1 LNEKPEKKD
10 KQKANWNIKP
20 YLAIGLIAFL
30 VVALSI
36 LVFFLIF
43 RYHGLAENWG
53 NLMDILQPIILGVAF
68 AYLINPIVRWEEKH
82 LLNGFGKYFKKQEKA
97 KKTARAL
104 SVLGA
109 IVFVL
114 IIIAIL
120 LNMVIPEMFRSIE
133 KAIMQVPGQVD
144 DFIIFLE
151 GYISTDSEIAKVV
164 EMVLNKGVEF
174 FETWV
179 QTELLPQARD
189 VISSLT
195 SGVISVVKLMLNMV
209 IGVIVSVYVLMSKET
224 FTGQA
229 KKLVYTLLPVDKGN
243 AVVEIARKSHEIFGG
258 FISGKILDSAIIGVL
273 CFVVL
278 YLLKMPYAL
287 LVSVIVGVTNV
298 VPFFGPFIGAIPSAI
313 LIMLASPIHGVYFII
328 FVLILQQLD
337 GNVIGPRI
345 LGESTG
351 LSSFWVIFSILVSG
365 GLFGFIGMVLGVP
378 VFATIFYLIQ
388 RISAYVLRKKGLP
401 EESTAYTDLERINPD
416 TRQMD
421 YTKKSLKSLRV
432 DEKNVADMEKETDTK
447 NNEENN

>member
-1 LNEKPEKKD
+1 MDEKQEKRD

-30 VVALSI
+30 VFALSI

-53 NLMDILQPIILGVAF
+53 KLMDILQPIILGVAF

-82 LLNGFGKYFKKQEKA
+82 LLNWFGKYFKKPEKA

-104 SVLGA
+104 GVLGA
-109 IVFVL
+109 IIFVL
-114 IIIAIL
+114 ILIAIL
-120 LNMVIPEMFRSIE
+120 LNMVVPELLRSIE
-133 KAIMQVPGQVD
+133 RAIVQVPGQVD
-144 DFIIFLE
+144 DFIIFME
-151 GYISTDSEIAKVV
+151 GYISTDSEVARFL
-164 EMVLNKGVEF
+164 ELALNKGVEY

-179 QTELLPQARD
+179 QTEWLPQARN
-189 VISSLT
+189 VIGSLT
-195 SGVISVVKLMLNMV
+195 SGVISVLKLLLNMI

-224 FTGQA
+224 FIGQG
-229 KKLVYTLLPVDKGN
+229 KKLIYTVLPVEKGN
-243 AVVEIARKSHEIFGG
+243 AVVEIVRKSHEIFGG

-273 CFVVL
+273 CFIVL
-278 YLLKMPYAL
+278 YILKMPYAL

-298 VPFFGPFIGAIPSAI
+298 IPFFGPFIGAIPSAI
-313 LIMLASPIHGVYFII
+313 LIMLASPIHGLYFII

-365 GLFGFIGMVLGVP
+365 GLFGFVGMVLGVP
-378 VFATIFYLIQ
+378 VFATIFYLVQ
-388 RISAYVLRKKGLP
+388 RLSAYVLRKKGLP
-401 EESTAYTDLERINPD
+401 EHTEAYTELEKINPV
-416 TRQMD
+416 TKHMD
-421 YTKKSLKSLRV
+421 YRK
-432 DEKNVADMEKETDTK
+432 M
-447 NNEENN
+447 EENTSDKQEVSDDKAERK